1 MTNGTT
7 PGKLKRLATTIA
19 GSTTILMIGMFIAAE
34 AIIKEVKPL
43 RLFNHTGLTTINQNF
58 LVAKLPPCM
67 SAHEN
72 PQVLLLG
79 SSLVLVPS
87 VRCDDDFYKRKTRYD
102 RWYYR
107 NVIDEY
113 TKADFFQNELARQSG
128 KQRNVL
134 DLAVAASIMSDQ
146 YLILKK
152 YLDSGKSPEMIVLG
166 IAPRDFLDNLR
177 QDPEKTPTYSILADL
192 TCIKDLFEQKRS
204 KESITNFALGYFS
217 DVYKNRGDYKTFL
230 TGYTARVTGHPV
242 DLYNAT
248 KEMEKTAAATASVP
262 TADLIAEPKNDSGV
276 LDNSKPIYE
285 ARKNNLFD
293 LKEYRRIYLPVNNQ
307 VFKTQMSY
315 LDKFLALAQS
325 HEIPVV
331 LVEMPVTKENLALL
345 PEDIKARFEK
355 KVAMLA
361 TKYDAK
367 IVKPLDKH
375 SFTTE
380 DFEDSVHLNGKGGTR
395 VFSYVAEEIGKDRE
409 LAARSMKNK
418 TAVGSL
424 PIRWPFQ

>member
-248 KEMEKTAAATASVP
+248 KEMEKAAAATASVP

-325 HEIPVV
+325 HAIPVV
-331 LVEMPVTKENLALL
+331 LVEMPVTNENLALL
-345 PEDIKARFEK
+345 PDDIKARFEK
-355 KVAMLA
+355 KVEMLA

-367 IVKPLDKH
+367 VVKPLEKH
-375 SFTTE
+375 RFTTE

-418 TAVGSL
+418 TTVGSL

>member
-1 MTNGTT
+1 VKNGQT
-7 PGKLKRLATTIA
+7 PGRIKRLATTVA
-19 GSTTILMIGMFIAAE
+19 GSTTILMVALFFACEAA
-34 AIIKEVKPL
+34 IKEIKPL

-58 LVAKLPPCM
+58 LVAKLPPCIA
-67 SAHEN
+67 STDN
-72 PQVLLLG
+72 PEVLLLG

-87 VRCDDDFYKRKTRYD
+87 VRCDDNFHNRKTRYD
-102 RWYYR
+102 RWYFR

-113 TKADFFQNELARQSG
+113 TKADYFSNELARQSG
-128 KQRNVL
+128 KTRKVL

-177 QDPEKTPTYSILADL
+177 ADPEKTPTYSILADL

-230 TGYTARVTGHPV
+230 TGYTARVTNHPI

-248 KEMEKTAAATASVP
+248 KEMEKPTATVAS
-262 TADLIAEPKNDSGV
+262 ADLIAEPKVDSGV
-276 LDNSKPIYE
+276 LDNSKPMYE
-285 ARKNNLFD
+285 ARKNTLFD

-315 LDKFLALAQS
+315 LDKFLALAQT

-331 LVEMPVTKENLALL
+331 LVEMPVTNENLALL
-345 PEDIKARFEK
+345 PDDIKARFEK
-355 KVAMLA
+355 KVELLA

-367 IVKPLDKH
+367 VIRPTDKH
-375 SFTTE
+375 AFATD
-380 DFEDSVHLNGKGGTR
+380 DFEDSVHLNAKGGTR
-395 VFSYVAEEIGKDRE
+395 VFGYVAEEIGKDRQ
-409 LAARSMKNK
+409 LAARSAKNK

-424 PIRWPFQ
+424 PIRWPF

>member
-1 MTNGTT
+1 
-7 PGKLKRLATTIA
+7 
-19 GSTTILMIGMFIAAE
+19 MIGLFIAAE
-34 AIIKEVKPL
+34 AVIKEVKPL
-43 RLFNHTGLTTINQNF
+43 RMFNHTGLTTINQNF

-67 SAHEN
+67 SSHEN
-72 PQVLLLG
+72 PEVLLLG

-87 VRCDDDFYKRKTRYD
+87 VRCDDEYYKRKTRYD

-113 TKADFFQNELARQSG
+113 TKADFFQNELARESG
-128 KQRNVL
+128 KNRNVL

-152 YLDSGKSPEMIVLG
+152 YLDSGKSPNMIVLG

-248 KEMEKTAAATASVP
+248 KEMEKAATATAAIP

-293 LKEYRRIYLPVNNQ
+293 LKEYRRIYLPINNQ
-307 VFKTQMSY
+307 AFKTQMSY
-315 LDKFLALAQS
+315 LDKFLALAKS

-331 LVEMPVTKENLALL
+331 LVEMPVTTENLALL
-345 PEDIKARFEK
+345 PDEVKTRFEN
-355 KVAMLA
+355 KVELLA

-367 IVKPLDKH
+367 IVKPSEKQT
-375 SFTTE
+375 FTTE

-395 VFSYVAEEIGKDRE
+395 VFSYVAKEIGKDRE
-409 LAARSMKNK
+409 LAARTMKNK

>member
-113 TKADFFQNELARQSG
+113 TKADFFQNELARESG

-248 KEMEKTAAATASVP
+248 KEMEKAAAATASVP

-331 LVEMPVTKENLALL
+331 LVEMPVTNENLALL
-345 PEDIKARFEK
+345 PDDIKARFEK
-355 KVAMLA
+355 KVEMLA

-367 IVKPLDKH
+367 VVKPLEKH
-375 SFTTE
+375 RFTTE

-418 TAVGSL
+418 TTVGSL